1 MEAVGLLRAEVLSA
15 ATSRA
20 AAIGRADLTGV
31 LVPEFRG
38 RPHRRG
44 RRPQPGPD
52 RPARPAPIGGL
63 PRKIAAG
70 EQGLL
75 RIWPTLNK
83 IAFRGC
89 VRWKLREAW
98 HRRLFSECLV
108 AFPGIDI
115 MMARSHEV

>member
-75 RIWPTLNK
+75 RIFPF
-83 IAFRGC
+83 ARYGVRGA
-89 VRWKLREAW
+89 VRRPVVRGRVRDARGRSGVMGRWRLGL
-98 HRRLFSECLV
+98 LFSCCL
-108 AFPGIDI
+108 
-115 MMARSHEV
+115 